1 MDEAINQLNDAFYD
15 EINNIENKP
24 QYDNVDDNN
33 YEDKKEGLDKL
44 KSVFD
49 KNLKNQ
55 GMKNLSKNYEKIK
68 FEDAL
73 NKLNDTYN
81 KNLRNKGMSS
91 LNKNKENKEKEDA
104 INKLNL
110 IFNKNL
116 KNQGMNGLSD
126 NKVKADM
133 IDAIE
138 KLNSVFNKN
147 LDKRDSN
154 KEEKEMDEAINQL
167 NNAFYDEINKVSNY
181 NNISSLPT
189 SNIID
194 SNYNVSAIPKEYD
207 IEDEDEY
214 YIYGELDNNID
225 ANENTKRRNW
235 AFIKILLF
243 ISYQKNNRLLKK
255 YFDYWRKLAGIA
267 IRDDQINIE
276 QEFDH

>member
-1 MDEAINQLNDAFYD
+1 
-15 EINNIENKP
+15 
-24 QYDNVDDNN
+24 
-33 YEDKKEGLDKL
+33 
-44 KSVFD
+44 
-49 KNLKNQ
+49 
-55 GMKNLSKNYEKIK
+55 MKNLTENYERIK

-147 LDKRDSN
+147 LNKENPN
-154 KEEKEMDEAINQL
+154 KEEKEMNEAINQL
-167 NNAFYDEINKVSNY
+167 NDAFNDEINNIKN

-189 SNIID
+189 SNINV
-194 SNYNVSAIPKEYD
+194 SNFNVSAIPKEYD
-207 IEDEDEY
+207 IEDEDDY
-214 YIYGELDNNID
+214 YIYGELDNNINL
-225 ANENTKRRNW
+225 NEKNKKRNW

-243 ISYQKNNRLLKK
+243 ISYQRNNRLLKN
-255 YFDYWRKLAGIA
+255 YFDYWRKSAGIA

-276 QEFDH
+276 QEFEH